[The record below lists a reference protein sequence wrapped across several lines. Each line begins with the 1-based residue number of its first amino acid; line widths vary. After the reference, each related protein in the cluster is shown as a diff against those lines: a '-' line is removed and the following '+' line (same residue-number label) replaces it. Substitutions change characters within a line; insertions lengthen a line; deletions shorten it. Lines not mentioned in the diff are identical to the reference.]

1 LAKEWKGRDVIT
13 MREFDRRD
21 IDEVHRRA
29 DGFYEAAKQKKQLD
43 SLRGKVMASL
53 FFEPSTRTQMSFDTA
68 MERLGGERIG
78 FNDPQRSSVFK
89 GETIA
94 DTMKMM
100 EGYADVAVIRHPNEG
115 AAAIAAEAS
124 DIPVISGGDGTNQ
137 HPTQA
142 LLDTYTIRR
151 LKKGLDGLTVLVL
164 GDLRY
169 GRTIKSLAMALSNY
183 DVKLQLY
190 SPPQLKLAPFVVEE
204 VRQKIKVQELDS
216 MDFSHADVIY
226 ATRIQKERFPD
237 EEEARK
243 YAYVIDAEKMR
254 EAKRD
259 AILLHPLPRVSE
271 IAAEVDADPRAAY
284 FEQAFNGV
292 PVRMALLALVLGK

>member
-1 LAKEWKGRDVIT
+1 MAGEWKGRDVIT
-13 MREFDRRD
+13 MREFDRKD

-29 DGFYEAAKQKKQLD
+29 DAYYDVAKHKKQLD
-43 SLRGKVMASL
+43 VLRGKVMASL

-78 FNDPQRSSVFK
+78 FNDPQRSSIFK

-100 EGYADVAVIRHPNEG
+100 EEYADVVVMRHPNEG
-115 AAAIAAEAS
+115 AARIAAEAS
-124 DIPVISGGDGTNQ
+124 SVPIISGGDGTNQ

-151 LKKGLDGLTVLVL
+151 LKKKIDGLTVLLL

-190 SPPQLKLAPFVVEE
+190 SPPQLKLAPFVVDE
-204 VRQKIKVQELDS
+204 VRKRIRVEELSS
-216 MDFSHADVIY
+216 MDFSRADVIY
-226 ATRIQKERFPD
+226 ATRVQKERFPD

-243 YAYVIDAEKMR
+243 YAYVIDAEKMKS
-254 EAKRD
+254 AKRD
-259 AILLHPLPRVSE
+259 AILMHPLPRVGE
-271 IAAEVDADPRAAY
+271 IAPEIDGDARAAY

-292 PVRMALLALVLGK
+292 PVRMALLALILGK